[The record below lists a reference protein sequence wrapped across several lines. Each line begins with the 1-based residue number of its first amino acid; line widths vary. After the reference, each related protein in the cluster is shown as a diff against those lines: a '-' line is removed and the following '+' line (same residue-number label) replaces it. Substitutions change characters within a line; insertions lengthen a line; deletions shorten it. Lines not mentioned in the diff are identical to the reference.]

1 MKTIEEINQVKN
13 KENRRKLYKKY
24 LRIKRRERRKADFL
38 KRKIIAE
45 HGPDAV
51 PTRPVRTI
59 EGEREDEE
67 TAIHNIQED
76 DIMVEEAID
85 TFKDY
90 YNKDAPPKVLL
101 ACTARPHNR
110 TITFLKE
117 LKRVIPNSF
126 IKWKA
131 NAKIRQLAIAA
142 QVRGFTDLI
151 VINED
156 NLKPNSLLLTHL
168 PEGPTAYFRLSGVR
182 VCKDLRK
189 NPTDIMNMR

>member
-90 YNKDAPPKVLL
+90 YNK
-101 ACTARPHNR
+101 
-110 TITFLKE
+110 
-117 LKRVIPNSF
+117 
-126 IKWKA
+126 
-131 NAKIRQLAIAA
+131 
-142 QVRGFTDLI
+142 VRGYNI
-151 VINED
+151 QED
-156 NLKPNSLLLTHL
+156 
-168 PEGPTAYFRLSGVR
+168 
-182 VCKDLRK
+182 
-189 NPTDIMNMR
+189 DIMVEEAIDTFKDYYNK